1 MAVKGVNTVA
11 QLADIKQAL
20 RGKSGGEL
28 SPFEQRQQGVAELNQ
43 TYKLLTKQ
51 TNITHQLLKEE
62 IKQLKLQNK
71 AAQHHT
77 EWTQRLHD
85 RMDAL
90 LVENRVTNL
99 LLSEMVA
106 LQQSVIHDDTD
117 GVREAIR
124 TDAYN
129 KVLNGE

>member
-1 MAVKGVNTVA
+1 MA
-11 QLADIKQAL
+11 QLANIKQAM
-20 RGKSGGEL
+20 RDKSGSDL
-28 SPFEQRQQGVAELNQ
+28 SPFEQKQQGVAELNQ

-51 TNITHQLLKEE
+51 TTVTHQLLKEE

-71 AAQHHT
+71 ATQHNT

-106 LQQSVIHDDTD
+106 LQQTLIHDDTD
-117 GVREAIR
+117 SAREAIR